1 MDKFSLLYPQIVTTK
16 VSINFYHQ
24 KKKKKKKKKK
34 EAKGKR
40 REKS

>member
-16 VSINFYHQ
+16 VSINFYH
-24 KKKKKKKKKK
+24 KKKKKKKK